1 MVFCLGDSLGNNK
14 LCGHYQN
21 FSKNLQ
27 RKQRECNVS
36 HMDSDNVCFPC
47 RLNLGTNNIK
57 DKVEKCVNAIERRQN
72 VTQNCESLKNIS
84 QSAIIPAR
92 STCYIERT
100 VVAFTQQL
108 LPVCFTYYVKMVFSN
123 ICYVIF
129 MIALKYLRDFQ
140 NIGPK

>member
-1 MVFCLGDSLGNNK
+1 MVNINGNYEIRTYYFEVAFCLGDALGNNK

-57 DKVEKCVNAIERRQN
+57 DKVEKCVNAIERRQH
-72 VTQNCESLKNIS
+72 VTQNRESLKNTT
-84 QSAIIPAR
+84 QSAIIPAHFNL
-92 STCYIERT
+92 SYGENSGC
-100 VVAFTQQL
+100 
-108 LPVCFTYYVKMVFSN
+108 
-123 ICYVIF
+123 
-129 MIALKYLRDFQ
+129 
-140 NIGPK
+140 